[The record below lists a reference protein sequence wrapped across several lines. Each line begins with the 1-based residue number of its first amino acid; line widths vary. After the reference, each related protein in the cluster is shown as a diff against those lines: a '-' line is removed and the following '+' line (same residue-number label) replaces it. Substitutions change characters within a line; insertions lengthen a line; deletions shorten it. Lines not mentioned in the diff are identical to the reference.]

1 MLTAWLRDGL
11 NFHCLSA
18 PPDGKLE
25 HLYLHRIDATALLI
39 SRLGKNGESCDPIAH
54 LSAER

>member
-1 MLTAWLRDGL
+1 MLKEWLWDGS

-18 PPDGKLE
+18 PPNGKLAR
-25 HLYLHRIDATALLI
+25 LYLHRIDATALLI
-39 SRLGKNGESCDPIAH
+39 SRLGKNGEGCDPIAD